1 MSGENKTAASLR
13 AEMEKKRQERDEE
26 HRRQEAEDVRM
37 LQELEE
43 KERMEQEE
51 LQRQA
56 AALRKA
62 EAEAKRKASEQRLS
76 QSPVKATSGKSR
88 FLSGGVSPANW
99 LLVGDVIRRPI
110 EGGSEDEDEDE
121 DEDGSGGYRPTA
133 EAAEMSE
140 GSGTKGKGKEIP
152 DPKRIEYTGDER
164 CTVCVRQRVSPCVVD
179 RAVHEKW
186 ASDWKAGQAGKRAP
200 DGSSCEACGK
210 ARKRCELPAT
220 AAYRGETLKRKR
232 GQSEV
237 EAEGKS
243 KRVVPKT
250 ESGSGERKAKR
261 PKGSAEASS
270 EHPLEKVLEDLAN
283 GVWNVFEEMRLLN
296 FHASRITR
304 RFEQPL
310 SQFLRDELPSEDE
323 DDSDYVSETES
334 EDEADRMLE

>member
-26 HRRQEAEDVRM
+26 RRRQEADDVRM

-56 AALRKA
+56 AALRKAEAEA

-99 LLVGDVIRRPI
+99 LLGDVIRRPI

-121 DEDGSGGYRPTA
+121 DGSGEYRPTA

-152 DPKRIEYTGDER
+152 DPERIEYTGDER

-179 RAVHEKW
+179 RAVLEKW
-186 ASDWKAGQAGKRAP
+186 AAGL
-200 DGSSCEACGK
+200 
-210 ARKRCELPAT
+210 RKELN
-220 AAYRGETLKRKR
+220 R
-232 GQSEV
+232 
-237 EAEGKS
+237 
-243 KRVVPKT
+243 
-250 ESGSGERKAKR
+250 ER
-261 PKGSAEASS
+261 
-270 EHPLEKVLEDLAN
+270 D
-283 GVWNVFEEMRLLN
+283 
-296 FHASRITR
+296 
-304 RFEQPL
+304 
-310 SQFLRDELPSEDE
+310 
-323 DDSDYVSETES
+323 
-334 EDEADRMLE
+334 